1 MSKQVTKWTNK
12 DRFVMIA
19 SLGWGIDEW
28 DSDVSGHVTFDAQR
42 CLNYIIG
49 ELSEFEIQWGESL
62 QVTIYPTY
70 IYSSRSITFAF
81 KI

>member
-1 MSKQVTKWTNK
+1 MSKQITRWANR
-12 DRFVMIA
+12 DSYVMIA

-28 DSDVSGHVTFDAQR
+28 DNESSGYVTFDAQR

-49 ELSEFEIQWGESL
+49 KLDEFEIQWGESL

-70 IYSSRSITFAF
+70 IYSSRSITFTF
-81 KI
+81 EI